1 MRAFLGITLWAAV
14 IAVSHAWAKYT
25 SDDFNSPSR
34 RSYEDEQPPL
44 HHVRL
49 PLLLGSYMTPRTK
62 EHVQYNPWEP
72 DRHHVSR
79 KRRPCVGSG
88 GKCYSS
94 EQCCRH
100 FVCAAFD
107 DLFGLNPEVP
117 GFCVR
122 EKDLHPCTTNME
134 CAPDAKCLGLG
145 RGGAKY
151 CVVVT
156 DEGPAKPAS
165 PPSRK
170 YNSFPAAQGSRG
182 DKCES
187 SAECSPTSESG
198 EALCCQKVRR
208 YRQKAK
214 VICDVQT
221 PISDCLP

>member
-1 MRAFLGITLWAAV
+1 MRAFLGITLWASV

-34 RSYEDEQPPL
+34 RSYEDEQ
-44 HHVRL
+44 
-49 PLLLGSYMTPRTK
+49 
-62 EHVQYNPWEP
+62 
-72 DRHHVSR
+72 
-79 KRRPCVGSG
+79 CVGSG

-170 YNSFPAAQGSRG
+170 YSSFPAAQGSRG